1 MEFSLAELTHWSFW
15 VAVLSIV
22 MMDMV
27 LAGDNAVVIAMAAR
41 QLPAHLQQRAILIGA
56 AGAVVVR
63 IVLTLIAAEILTIP
77 LLQAAGGVILI
88 PIAIK
93 LLLPKRDE
101 IREKRSD
108 GGIRAAVQTIIIAD
122 VVMSLDNI
130 LAVAGAA
137 NGSFILV
144 IFGLAVSIPIVI
156 GGSTILSRL
165 MSRFPW
171 LVTLGAAILGYTAG
185 SMIIADRIVGAHLT
199 SWLPATQWL
208 VPLLVIV
215 LVLVIPQALRYPHK
229 R

>member
-1 MEFSLAELTHWSFW
+1 MEFHLAELTQWSFW
-15 VAVLSIV
+15 VSVLSII

-41 QLPAHLQQRAILIGA
+41 QLPVRLQQRAILIGA
-56 AGAVVVR
+56 AGAVLVR
-63 IVLTLIAAEILTIP
+63 IVLTVIAAEILTVP
-77 LLQAAGGVILI
+77 LLQAAGGLILI
-88 PIAIK
+88 PIAVK

-101 IREKRSD
+101 IREKHTD
-108 GGIRAAVQTIIIAD
+108 GGIRSAVQTIIIAD

-137 NGSFILV
+137 HGSFILV

-156 GGSTILSRL
+156 GGSTLLSRL

-185 SMIIADRIVGAHLT
+185 SMIIADRIVGTYLT
-199 SWLPATQWL
+199 SLLPAASWL

-215 LVLVIPQALRYPHK
+215 LVLVMPQALRYPH
-229 R
+229 RR